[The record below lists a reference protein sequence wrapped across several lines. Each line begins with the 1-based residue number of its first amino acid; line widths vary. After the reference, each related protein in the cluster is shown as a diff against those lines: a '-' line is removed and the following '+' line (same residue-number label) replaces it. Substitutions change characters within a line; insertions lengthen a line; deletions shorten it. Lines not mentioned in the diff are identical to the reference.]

1 VEIRRAL
8 PGDLEPALH
17 VMARAF
23 GTPYQAPSVHTLVAG
38 APGGHLLVAVAG
50 DAVVGT
56 AAAVSFGAT
65 GWLGGVT
72 VAPEARG
79 GGLGAVLTEAALD
92 ALGEHET
99 VSLLATPAGR
109 PIYERL
115 GFVPEL
121 EYRVFSPA
129 EDRAPRSSDGLVP
142 ADRELVL
149 ALDREATGEDRA
161 LALDAGLARALATP
175 DGAGFALRPPW
186 SARPIVA
193 RDPAAGAALLAATLE
208 PGLRLAAPVVNAPAM
223 AALAALARPQ
233 RGVVRMRRGAPI
245 AWRPAQIWGVFALF
259 FG

>member
-23 GTPYQAPSVHTLVAG
+23 GTPYQVPSVHTLVAG
-38 APGGHLLVAVAG
+38 APGGHLLVAVDGGAI
-50 DAVVGT
+50 VGT

-79 GGLGAVLTEAALD
+79 RGLGGRLTEAALD

-115 GFVPEL
+115 GFVPEA
-121 EYRVFSPA
+121 EYRVFSAP
-129 EDRAPRSSDGLVP
+129 EHRAPAPADGLVP
-142 ADRELVL
+142 AERELVL

-161 LALDAGLARALATP
+161 LALDAGLERGLATP
-175 DGAGFALRPPW
+175 DGTGFALRPPW

-208 PGLRLAAPVVNAPAM
+208 PGLRLAAPVDNAPAM
-223 AALAALARPQ
+223 AALTALAHPQ

-245 AWRPAQIWGVFALF
+245 AWRPERVWGVFALF

>member
-1 VEIRRAL
+1 MEIRPAL
-8 PGDLEPALH
+8 AADLEPALH

-23 GTPYQAPSVHTLVAG
+23 GTSYQRPSVHTLVAE
-38 APGGHLLVAVAG
+38 APAGHLLVAVADG
-50 DAVVGT
+50 AVVGT
-56 AAAVSFGAT
+56 AAAVSFGPT

-79 GGLGAVLTEAALD
+79 RGLGAVLTDAALD
-92 ALGEHET
+92 ALGDHET

-115 GFVPEL
+115 GFAPEL
-121 EYRVFSPA
+121 EYRVFAAP
-129 EDRAPRSSDGLVP
+129 EDRAPATEGLVP

-149 ALDREATGEDRA
+149 ALDREATGEDRTV
-161 LALDAGLARALATP
+161 ALDAGVERALATP
-175 DGAGFALRPPW
+175 DGAGVVLRPPW
-186 SARPIVA
+186 PARPVLA

-208 PGLRLAAPVVNAPAM
+208 PGLRLAAPVANRPAM
-223 AALAALARPQ
+223 AALTRLAHPQ

-245 AWRPAQIWGVFALF
+245 HWRPEQVWGVFALF